1 MKTQFK
7 HIITLLIISLFS
19 TITFAK
25 NENETVITMPPTF
38 ETGAYQDFLRNE
50 AINASDKDAII
61 EKVQRSLKQS
71 LLATRKYK
79 VKVIRKGKLASQIN
93 NEIASATVGEEV
105 QYATTYMQDNQARY
119 LISPLITAV
128 TAKRNVM
135 VMNEKTKNYRDSG
148 SISIALMIV
157 DTGMQSEDAKIKGKG
172 AGEQRASFDVNVSY
186 KTPYKRLNNSDELHV
201 NAKFWNSIIKK
212 ATAQLVA
219 KLNERSNPL
228 KIIKSGKRRVEISQG
243 SDNGDI
249 EKGYKY
255 NVIDEDDNVVGM
267 VQITKVSARTSKA
280 KVISST
286 ISLEEDF
293 TLEKIENADTD
304 DGDFF

>member
-1 MKTQFK
+1 MKIQFK
-7 HIITLLIISLFS
+7 HLSTLLIVSLFS
-19 TITFAK
+19 TMTFAK
-25 NENETVITMPPTF
+25 NEQETIITMPPTF

-50 AINASDKDAII
+50 SINASDKDAII
-61 EKVQRSLKQS
+61 EKLQRSLKQS

-79 VKVIRKGKLASQIN
+79 VKVIRKGKLATQIN

-135 VMNEKTKNYRDSG
+135 AMNKKTTNYRDSG

-157 DTGMQSEDAKIKGKG
+157 DTGIQSDDAEVKGKG
-172 AGEQRASFDVNVSY
+172 AGEQRASLDVNVSY
-186 KTPYKRLNNSDELHV
+186 KTPYKRLNNTDELHV
-201 NAKFWNSIIKK
+201 NSKFWNSIIKK

-228 KIIKSGKRRVEISQG
+228 KIITSGKRRVEINQG

-255 NVIDEDDNVVGM
+255 NVIDSDDNVVGV

-286 ISLEEDF
+286 IALEEDF
-293 TLEKIENADTD
+293 TLEKIEKDTD
-304 DGDFF
+304 DSDFF

>member
-1 MKTQFK
+1 MNIQFK

-25 NENETVITMPPTF
+25 NKTVITMPPTF

-50 AINASDKDAII
+50 AVNASDKDAII
-61 EKVQRSLKQS
+61 EKLQRSLKQS
-71 LLATRKYK
+71 LIATHKYK

-93 NEIASATVGEEV
+93 NEITSATVGQEV
-105 QYATTYMQDNQARY
+105 QYAATYMQDNKARF
-119 LISPLITAV
+119 LISPLITSIS
-128 TAKRNVM
+128 AKRNVM
-135 VMNEKTKNYRDSG
+135 AMNEKTKNYRDSG
-148 SISIALMIV
+148 SISITLMIV
-157 DTGMQSEDAKIKGKG
+157 DTGKQSDDEEVKGEG
-172 AGEQRASFDVNVSY
+172 AGEQKASVDVDVSY

-201 NAKFWNSIIKK
+201 NSKFWNSIIKK

-219 KLNERSNPL
+219 KLEERSNPL
-228 KIIKSGKRRVEISQG
+228 KIIKGGKRRVQINQG

-255 NVIDEDDNVVGM
+255 NVIDDDDNVIGVI
-267 VQITKVSARTSKA
+267 QITRVGGRTSKA
-280 KVISST
+280 KVISSS
-286 ISLEEDF
+286 ISIEEDF
-293 TLEKIENADTD
+293 TLEKVENTDTD